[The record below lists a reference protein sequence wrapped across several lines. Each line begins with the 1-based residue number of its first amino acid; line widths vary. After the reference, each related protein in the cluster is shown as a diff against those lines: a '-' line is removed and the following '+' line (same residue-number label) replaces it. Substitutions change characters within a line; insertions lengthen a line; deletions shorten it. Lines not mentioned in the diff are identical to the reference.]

1 MRIYKNNLWME
12 SMINFRK
19 KALCAAIGATLTV
32 SAVPLL
38 AAEVGNF
45 FNADSNSKLK
55 VGVFYSNATRDV
67 EQDGSVNF
75 VSFSE
80 SENIGEGTEVNT
92 FSVKSQLKNLDG
104 EEDNDDIYLKIS
116 YALTPK
122 IELYT
127 KLGATATKLDADNGT
142 ESTTVSESLTE
153 DGELIFSETNT
164 ESFDGQQQASSQR
177 TDYGWMVGFGSK
189 VVLLEWDSGWNLG
202 LDGQYIYRKQ
212 DMDKNFWAGTSEF
225 KLTDHDSHEIQGS
238 LLLGKSEGNFRPYG
252 GVSFTKYKSEYDL
265 DYKGTSPP
273 PSDNYKLGGELE
285 YENEDEF
292 GFFGGFEF
300 NLNSATV
307 SFELRAGDE
316 EGVSLGLNFPL

>member
-1 MRIYKNNLWME
+1 MH
-12 SMINFRK
+12 NFRE
-19 KALCAAIGATLTV
+19 KALCAAIGATF
-32 SAVPLL
+32 AVATAPLI

-45 FNADSNSKLK
+45 FNADGNSKLK
-55 VGVFYSNATRDV
+55 VGIFYSNTTRDV
-67 EQDGSVNF
+67 EQDGSVNLI
-75 VSFSE
+75 SFSE
-80 SENIGEGTEVNT
+80 SEIESQEPVTEVST
-92 FSVKSQLKNLDG
+92 FSVKEKLKNLDG
-104 EEDNDDIYLKIS
+104 EEGNDDIYLKIS

-127 KLGATATKLDADNGT
+127 KLGATASKLDADNGT
-142 ESTTVSESLTE
+142 EHTT
-153 DGELIFSETNT
+153 ISETVT
-164 ESFDGQQQASSQR
+164 ENDELVYSETETFSGNGLQQASSQR

-189 VVLLEWDSGWNLG
+189 VVLLEWESGWNLG
-202 LDGQYIYRKQ
+202 IDGQYIYRKQ
-212 DMDKNFWAGTSEF
+212 DMDKNFWAGNSNF
-225 KLTDHDSHEIQGS
+225 KLTDHDSHEVQGS
-238 LLLGKSEGNFRPYG
+238 LLLGKNEGNFRPYG

-273 PSDNYKLGGELE
+273 VADVDFGGDLE

-316 EGVSLGLNFPL
+316 EGVNLGLKFPL